1 MTIILEWFYL
11 LFDNWLMLFLFLL
24 ILGMINTFVPPI
36 PLEGLIVLGAYLS
49 GTGHG
54 NLSAIWLAPS
64 LGMLLGGMLLFW
76 IVRLN
81 QEWLFRW
88 KLLKKHLT
96 AEDSRVRARINKG
109 HDWFERYGVWAIFI
123 SRFIPGM
130 GLVTI
135 FTAGLS
141 KMAWYRVSLVIGF
154 VNLLYF
160 AAMILIGRFVKKEWE
175 LIMDLLKP
183 VLSWAGGLL
192 VVTGVVCFLIW
203 RAKKRKKDNA

>member
-1 MTIILEWFYL
+1 MNDILQWFYL

-24 ILGMINTFVPPI
+24 FLGMINTFVPPI
-36 PLEGLIVLGAYLS
+36 PLEGLVVLGGYLS

-54 NLSAIWLAPS
+54 NLSAVWLAPS

-88 KLLKKHLT
+88 KLFKKHLT
-96 AEDSRVRARINKG
+96 PEDLDKG

-135 FTAGLS
+135 STAGLS
-141 KMAWYRVSLVIGF
+141 KMPWYRLTPAIGF

-160 AAMILIGRFVKKEWE
+160 GILILIGRFVKEEWE
-175 LIMDLLKP
+175 LIMDFLKP
-183 VLSWAGGLL
+183 ILSWAGVLL
-192 VVTGVVCFLIW
+192 VLVGAVFFLIW
-203 RAKKRKKDNA
+203 RAKKRKSKA